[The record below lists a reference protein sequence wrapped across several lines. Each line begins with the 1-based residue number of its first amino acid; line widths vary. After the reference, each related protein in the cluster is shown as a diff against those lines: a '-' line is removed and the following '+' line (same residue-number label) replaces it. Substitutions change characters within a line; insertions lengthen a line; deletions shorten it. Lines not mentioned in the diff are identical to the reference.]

1 MKTLG
6 LKVDKKELQI
16 AVGKRIRQIR
26 ESKNMSQVDLA
37 SACNFEK
44 SNMSRI
50 ESGKTCPNIMTL
62 YTISI
67 ALEIPL
73 KQLLDF
79 PSV

>member
-16 AVGKRIRQIR
+16 AIGKRIRQIR

-50 ESGKTCPNIMTL
+50 ESGNTSPNIFTL
-62 YTISI
+62 YLISKN
-67 ALEIPL
+67 LNVNLSEL
-73 KQLLDF
+73 FQF
-79 PSV
+79 EN